1 MNKLDS
7 SSPLS
12 EQNILDANSVCIDL
26 DESVCLPE
34 GVYELDRNITE
45 YFHNNKF
52 DIIINLEKIKLPP
65 SRFIAVLI
73 KATCQA
79 RRMGGDIKLLN
90 LQPSFRSNLVT
101 FSPRTYLAIETSE
114 QYAFA
119 DFGETFIPQNEFDIS
134 ENASLITANSHETE
148 PASERI
154 ESDLTNQN
162 KGNWSQALALAQDCI
177 RVQSKAENL
186 YQICDFVLENA
197 EKAGFDLRERGK
209 IKVTVYEAC
218 LNVVEHAYF
227 SNPDHWIQVWVG
239 YNKEKFVIVIQ
250 DWGESFKFD
259 PSRPYDVEQAVKD
272 RRTGGFGL
280 HIIRRTVEEINYIS
294 DPRHGNRLILVKAIN
309 VNKSQC
315 R

>member
-1 MNKLDS
+1 LNKLDS

-12 EQNILDANSVCIDL
+12 EQNILDTNPVYLDL

-34 GVYELDRNITE
+34 GAYELDRNITE
-45 YFHNNKF
+45 YFHNNQF
-52 DIIINLEKIKLPP
+52 YITINLEKIKLPP

-90 LQPSFRSNLVT
+90 LQPSFRSNLAT

-134 ENASLITANSHETE
+134 ENASQMTALSQETE
-148 PASERI
+148 PVPERI
-154 ESDLTNQN
+154 ERELKDRDEENC
-162 KGNWSQALALAQDCI
+162 SQALALAQDHI
-177 RVQSKAENL
+177 RVKSKVENL

-197 EKAGFDLRERGK
+197 EKAGFDIRERGK

-239 YNKEKFVIVIQ
+239 YDQEKFVIVIQ

-259 PSRPYDVEQAVKD
+259 PSRPYDVEQAVKE
-272 RRTGGFGL
+272 RRKGGFGL
-280 HIIRRTVEEINYIS
+280 HIIRRSVEMINYIS

-309 VNKSQC
+309 VNKSL
-315 R
+315 

>member
-7 SSPLS
+7 SSALPS
-12 EQNILDANSVCIDL
+12 QKVLDENSVYLDL
-26 DESVCLPE
+26 DESVCLRE
-34 GVYELDRNITE
+34 GIFDFDRNITK
-45 YFHNNKF
+45 YFQSNKF
-52 DIIINLEKIKLPP
+52 NITLNLEKIKLPP
-65 SRFIAVLI
+65 SRFIAALI

-79 RRMGGDIKLLN
+79 RRMGGNIFLKN
-90 LQPSFRSNLVT
+90 LQPSFRNNLVT
-101 FSPRTYLAIETSE
+101 FSPRTYLSIETAE
-114 QYAFA
+114 EYAFT

-134 ENASLITANSHETE
+134 ENASFKM
-148 PASERI
+148 PASDEPEQDSELN
-154 ESDLTNQN
+154 ESKRTDSNQEN
-162 KGNWSQALALAQDCI
+162 IAKALALAQHRI
-177 RVQSKAENL
+177 RVQSKVENL

-227 SNPDHWIQVWVG
+227 SNPESWIQVHVG
-239 YNKEKFVIVIQ
+239 FDKEKFVIVIQ

-280 HIIRRTVEEINYIS
+280 HIIRRSVEEISYIS
-294 DPRHGNRLILVKAIN
+294 DPKQGNRLILVKAIN
-309 VNKSQC
+309 IKRSHHE
-315 R
+315 